1 MTAWTEDDEML
12 AIGYAAIGV
21 IDWTQH
27 NVLIHYKHQSPP
39 PEVTNFLINKH
50 GQGGKNM
57 NCYLVD
63 QYFLP
68 IKEVLNFK
76 LWYHIAEN
84 N

>member
-1 MTAWTEDDEML
+1 ML
-12 AIGYAAIGV
+12 AIAYAAIDI

-27 NVLIHYKHQSPP
+27 NVLIHYKHQTSPP
-39 PEVTNFLINKH
+39 EATNFLINKH
-50 GQGGKNM
+50 GQGEKNM

-68 IKEVLNFK
+68 IKEALNFK